1 MIMIRTSFLPQQLCK
16 KYPSM
21 IKETAMILTLMQ
33 NEGIENETSEERINQ
48 PVIEIQPHQTLLMN
62 KELIKM
68 IFARSLLY
76 SSW

>member
-1 MIMIRTSFLPQQLCK
+1 
-16 KYPSM
+16 
-21 IKETAMILTLMQ
+21 MILTLMQ